1 MPAMNTQ
8 QPTIALLVM
17 TDGRDGL
24 LERTIASARENLRGN
39 VTERWIHDD
48 GGGSLHGAYLDHQ
61 YPDFCRVPSH
71 EWRRGFG
78 GAIDA
83 AWRHLARY
91 STADYVFHLE
101 DDFTFNRIV
110 DLDAMAKV
118 LINTPKLAQMA
129 LRRQAWNDAERAA
142 GGVIEQHP
150 DAYAQVA
157 MVPDRHGDE
166 MYCWLEHDL
175 FFTTNPCLY
184 PRRWPIP
191 SEGVTVTAPW
201 PSGPNSEGRY
211 GIRLREAGYRFGFWG
226 RREDAPWVH
235 HIGDARAGHGY

>member
-24 LERTIASARENLRGN
+24 LERTIASARENLLGN
-39 VTERWIHDD
+39 ITERWIHDD
-48 GGGSLHGAYLDHQ
+48 GGGPLHSAYLDHQ
-61 YPDFCRVPSH
+61 YPDYEQICMNANFQTP
-71 EWRRGFG
+71 RRGFG

-101 DDFTFNRIV
+101 DDFTFNRPV
-110 DLDAMAKV
+110 DLDAMASV
-118 LINTPKLAQMA
+118 LSSRPMLAQMA
-129 LRRQAWNDAERAA
+129 LRRQAWNDSERAA
-142 GGVIEQHP
+142 GGVIEQNP
-150 DAYAQVA
+150 EAYQQYVCR
-157 MVPDRHGDE
+157 DLGRLE
-166 MYCWLEHDL
+166 WLEHDL

-184 PRRWPIP
+184 PRRGAGHGQW
-191 SEGVTVTAPW
+191 TVLDPW
-201 PSGPNSEGRY
+201 PSGPESEGRY
-211 GIRLREAGYRFGFWG
+211 GIRLREAGYLFGFWG